1 MRTPFLSIPL
11 LFLCSAAAADPINLP
26 LVKRNNAKRDLA
38 SVMAA
43 ADNIRIKYGF
53 PVANASPSRKRAG
66 AADISMID
74 QSQDASYLATVN
86 IGTPPQ
92 KMNVVLDTG
101 SSDLWVATDQCT
113 NCISATPLFQTSQ
126 SSSAQFSSS
135 TVKLT
140 YGSGAVAGNLAQD
153 TVTMAGFNIPKQ
165 IFVAVTDVSQNFLEG
180 SNSGILGLAFQPLAV
195 TQTMPFWQALIQANQ
210 LSAPEMS
217 FHMARLVDVN
227 NAPAETFGGTFTLG
241 GTNSSLYTGN
251 IEFLNIVVSPPTFWL
266 LSLTKVTVQGKT
278 VAITTGDSAIS
289 AIDTGTTLIGGPSK
303 DVAAIYNAI
312 PGSQAVP
319 QSGGLYAFPCNT
331 AVSVTMSFGGQS
343 WAISTA
349 DMIVSQVPQTTFCV
363 GGIFDLTQGANIP
376 PNSGNPSWVVGD
388 TFLKNVYSV
397 FRSSPP
403 SVGFAQLSAQAGAGS
418 PSGTGGLT
426 PPTSSLRGPPGVVP
440 TVTVTS
446 PGSSVTGTSNNSPAS
461 ALNGKAVIVTLL
473 TSLISFCFI

>member
-1 MRTPFLSIPL
+1 MRTPLLSIPL
-11 LFLCSAAAADPINLP
+11 LFLCSAAAANPINIP
-26 LVKRNNAKRDLA
+26 LVKRNNVKQDLA

-53 PVANASPSRKRAG
+53 PAANASPSRKRA
-66 AADISMID
+66 DISMID
-74 QSQDASYLATVN
+74 QAQDASYLATIN
-86 IGTPPQ
+86 IGNPPQ

-113 NCISATPLFQTSQ
+113 NCISATPLFKTSR
-126 SSSAQFSSS
+126 STSVQFSSS

-140 YGSGAVAGNLAQD
+140 YGSGEVAGNLAQD

-165 IFVAVTDVSQNFLEG
+165 TFVAVTDVSQNFLEG

-195 TQTMPFWQALIQANQ
+195 TKTMPFWQALIQTNQ

-251 IEFLNIVVSPPTFWL
+251 IEFLSVIVSPPTFWVL
-266 LSLTKVTVQGKT
+266 PLSNLTVQGKT
-278 VAITTGDSAIS
+278 IRTSSAVS

-303 DVAAIYNAI
+303 DVAAIYEAI

-331 AVSVTMSFGGQS
+331 AVSVTMSFSGGQS

-349 DMIVSQVPQTTFCV
+349 DMIVAQVPQTSYCV
-363 GGIFDLTQGANIP
+363 GGIFDLNLDPNIP
-376 PNSGNPSWVVGD
+376 PTADNPAWVIGD

-397 FRSSPP
+397 FRYSPP

-418 PSGTGGLT
+418 SSGSGGLT
-426 PPTSSLRGPPGVVP
+426 PPASSLSGPPGVVP
-440 TVTVTS
+440 KITAA
-446 PGSSVTGTSNNSPAS
+446 PTGTSNNSPAS

-473 TSLISFCFI
+473 TSLISICFI